1 MKEQIINNLE
11 ILQKQILHIT
21 DDVYRMDLSAA
32 KKSDIITR
40 KFTLLADLQKLI
52 EAIKDC

>member
-11 ILQKQILHIT
+11 ILQKKILHIT
-21 DDVYRMDLSAA
+21 DDIYRMDLSAA

-40 KFTLLADLQKLI
+40 KFTLLTDLQKLI